1 MRKIRKFDDRDIIFG
16 CSSTCWPCIK
26 RSRAVKKERSS
37 DGRHWYDPPRPIYA
51 PGCNF
56 SGAESWTGRRWKGG
70 GWRKGITV
78 VSLLWMLSAFT
89 ACFHMLAGLVV
100 LDTFRGF
107 SNCSPSVPDTSNAVV
122 EEVDVE
128 KRNIGGRREGKLRL
142 ITRKN
147 PNGHFIIY
155 VTATSIYTTY
165 IYHGRQ
171 SRTQDGHPR
180 ITRALLK

>member
-1 MRKIRKFDDRDIIFG
+1 MVVPQRVGRASNAAELSRKNALLTVVTDTIPHTPFMRLGVIFWARRAG
-16 CSSTCWPCIK
+16 QGGDEGWGLKK
-26 RSRAVKKERSS
+26 R
-37 DGRHWYDPPRPIYA
+37 
-51 PGCNF
+51 
-56 SGAESWTGRRWKGG
+56 
-70 GWRKGITV
+70 ITV

-100 LDTFRGF
+100 LDSFRGF
-107 SNCSPSVPDTSNAVV
+107 PNCSPSVPDTSNAVV